1 MYAAEQI
8 RLKEGVVRPE
18 KTKPQAQ
25 AARITR
31 SCMAGDFSMI
41 SCSKDMKYDDLARA
55 EIQLV
60 LPAAMPLY
68 DFLVERHAPPFDQG
82 SGNPRHVL
90 KDIKEALILAGVRPA
105 VWRLLCKFEPWLV
118 QVLTMYAISE
128 INRNIDLLVSAKTL
142 PTCPLVAELVLNASG
157 IFPEGKL
164 LESYA
169 ALAGIIF
176 AEGRRRKAVGQDASL
191 FAKEAHYVLMWVGS
205 RFLADRHMPV
215 KKWDADWEVIYH
227 QAITHLVMH
236 GEFPPTFKNHYWDM
250 YLEPF
255 RYLGLNVVPLDCA
268 RHLLEEAEAM
278 AHCVFGY
285 LDMCRE
291 GHSRIFSLRNHDDDR
306 LATIELRR
314 RSDCWRLVQ
323 VRSICN
329 TRPDSLCIYVAR
341 EIERRYNLVWAKR
354 VGRGE

>member
-1 MYAAEQI
+1 
-8 RLKEGVVRPE
+8 
-18 KTKPQAQ
+18 
-25 AARITR
+25 
-31 SCMAGDFSMI
+31 MAGDFSMI

-68 DFLVERHAPPFDQG
+68 DFLVERHVPPFDQG

-128 INRNIDLLVSAKTL
+128 INRNIDFLVSAKTP

-164 LESYA
+164 LESYT
-169 ALAGIIF
+169 ALTGIIF

-205 RFLADRHMPV
+205 RFLADRYMPV

-227 QAITHLVMH
+227 QAITHLVMY
-236 GEFPPTFKNHYWDM
+236 GEFPPTFENYCWDTRLM
-250 YLEPF
+250 SFYH
-255 RYLGLNVVPLDCA
+255 LGLGVVPLVCSQD
-268 RHLLEEAEAM
+268 LMEEAAAM
-278 AHCVFGY
+278 VHCVYGY
-285 LDMCRE
+285 LDMCRK
-291 GHSRIFSLRNHDDDR
+291 GLSRIFSLRNDDDR

-323 VRSICN
+323 VRGVRN
-329 TRPDSLCIYVAR
+329 ARPQQESLCIRVAR
-341 EIERRYNLVWAKR
+341 ETERRFNLIRAGQVCGGVVANAAM
-354 VGRGE
+354 GSDQHAA